1 MALESLDRSP
11 PPFFRVGFAPLT
23 KLIFF
28 SALSLLLVFGDK
40 QLQFTKPLRAG
51 LSTLILPMQWLV
63 LQPGEALSAMGTY
76 FQNLEQAQ
84 TNLKAA
90 ELKVLQQ
97 SVRSQQV
104 EQLQI
109 ENQNLRQLMGL
120 QSSMAVTSQTAE
132 VLFDVPDPY
141 NQRIVIDRGQLKNV
155 ALGSPVIDAGGVVG
169 QVTRVYPLTSEVT
182 LLTDKDQSYPLTSEV
197 TLLTDKDQS
206 IPVLNSRTGARNI
219 TSGDVLAGQPM
230 IELKFV
236 PASADVKEGDLLT
249 TSGIDG
255 VYPAGLQVA
264 RISHIERRVDISFA
278 RIHASPLAELKG
290 RHVLVLQPSA
300 ASALNKGKA
309 P

>member
-1 MALESLDRSP
+1 
-11 PPFFRVGFAPLT
+11 VGLAPLT

-28 SALSLLLVFGDK
+28 SALSLLLMFGDK

-51 LSTLILPMQWLV
+51 LSTLILPVQWLV
-63 LQPGEALSAMGTY
+63 LQPGEVLSVIGTY
-76 FQNLEQAQ
+76 FQSLNQAQ
-84 TNLKAA
+84 KNLKAA
-90 ELKVLQQ
+90 ELKMLQQ
-97 SVRSQQV
+97 SLRSQQV

-109 ENQNLRQLMGL
+109 ENQNLRLLMDL
-120 QSSMAVTSQTAE
+120 QASIAVSFQTAE

-182 LLTDKDQSYPLTSEV
+182 LLTDRG
-197 TLLTDKDQS
+197 QS
-206 IPVLNSRTGARNI
+206 IHVLNSRTGARNI
-219 TSGDVLAGQPM
+219 TSGDVMAGQPM

-290 RHVLVLQPSA
+290 RHVLILQPTAVSA
-300 ASALNKGKA
+300 PSKGKT

>member
-120 QSSMAVTSQTAE
+120 QSSMVVASQAAE

-182 LLTDKDQSYPLTSEV
+182 LLTDKDQS
-197 TLLTDKDQS
+197 

-230 IELKFV
+230 IEIKFV

>member
-51 LSTLILPMQWLV
+51 LSTLILPVQWLV
-63 LQPGEALSAMGTY
+63 LQPGEALSAMGSY
-76 FQNLEQAQ
+76 FQNLDQAQ
-84 TNLKAA
+84 KNLKAA

-120 QSSMAVTSQTAE
+120 QANMAVASQTAE

-141 NQRIVIDRGQLKNV
+141 NQRIVLDRGQLKNV

-182 LLTDKDQSYPLTSEV
+182 LLTDR
-197 TLLTDKDQS
+197 DQS

-219 TSGDVLAGQPM
+219 TSGDVLAGLPM

-278 RIHASPLAELKG
+278 RIHASPWAELKG
-290 RHVLVLQPSA
+290 RHVLVLQPTA
-300 ASALNKGKA
+300 ASAPSKGKT

>member
-76 FQNLEQAQ
+76 FQNLDQAQ

-120 QSSMAVTSQTAE
+120 QSSMFVASQAAE

-155 ALGSPVIDAGGVVG
+155 VLGSPVIDAGGVVG
-169 QVTRVYPLTSEVT
+169 QVTRV
-182 LLTDKDQSYPLTSEV
+182 YPLTSEV

>member
-51 LSTLILPMQWLV
+51 LSTLILPIQWLV

-76 FQNLEQAQ
+76 FQNLDQAQ

-90 ELKVLQQ
+90 ELKLLQQ
-97 SVRSQQV
+97 SVRSQQLD
-104 EQLQI
+104 QLQI

-120 QSSMAVTSQTAE
+120 QSSMVVASQAAE

-169 QVTRVYPLTSEVT
+169 QVTRVYPM
-182 LLTDKDQSYPLTSEV
+182 TSEV

-219 TSGDVLAGQPM
+219 TSGDVLAGLPM

-290 RHVLVLQPSA
+290 RHVLILQPSA
-300 ASALNKGKA
+300 SSALNKGKT

>member
-23 KLIFF
+23 KLVFF
-28 SALSLLLVFGDK
+28 SALSLLLMFGDK
-40 QLQFTKPLRAG
+40 QLQFTKPLRAA
-51 LSTLILPMQWLV
+51 LSTLVLPVQWLV
-63 LQPGEALSAMGTY
+63 LQPGHALEYLGNH
-76 FQNLEQAQ
+76 FQGLEQAQ
-84 TNLKAA
+84 QNLKAT
-90 ELKVLQQ
+90 ELKALEL

-109 ENQNLRQLMGL
+109 ENQTLRQLMGL
-120 QSSMAVTSQTAE
+120 SSSLSANFQTAE
-132 VLFDVPDPY
+132 ILFDVPDPY
-141 NQRIVIDRGQLKNV
+141 NQRLVINKGQTNDV
-155 ALGSPVIDAGGVVG
+155 ALGSPVIDAGGVIG
-169 QVTRVYPLTSEVT
+169 QITRLYPMTAEVTR
-182 LLTDKDQSYPLTSEV
+182 LTDQN
-197 TLLTDKDQS
+197 QS

-219 TSGDVLAGQPM
+219 TNGDMLEGVPM

-278 RIHASPLAELKG
+278 RIHAKPLAQLQG
-290 RHVLVLQPSA
+290 RHVLVLQPTGSASA
-300 ASALNKGKA
+300 AKGKA

>member
-1 MALESLDRSP
+1 MALASIDRSP

-28 SALSLLLVFGDK
+28 SALSVLLMFGDK
-40 QLQFTKPLRAG
+40 QLQYTQPLRAG
-51 LSTLILPMQWLV
+51 LSTLILPVQWLV
-63 LQPGEALSAMGTY
+63 LQPGHAASAIGDY
-76 FQNLEQAQ
+76 FQSLDQAQ
-84 TNLKAA
+84 KNLQAVQVKA
-90 ELKVLQQ
+90 LNQ
-97 SVRSQQV
+97 SLRAQQV
-104 EQLQI
+104 EQLLI
-109 ENQNLRQLMGL
+109 ENQSLRQLAGL
-120 QSSMAVTSQTAE
+120 QSTVATPSQVAE

-141 NQRIVIDRGQLKNV
+141 NQRIVINKGQSKDV
-155 ALGSPVIDAGGVVG
+155 VLGSPVMDIGGVVG
-169 QVTRVYPLTSEVT
+169 QVTRVYPLTAEVT
-182 LLTDKDQSYPLTSEV
+182 LLTDR
-197 TLLTDKDQS
+197 DQS

-219 TSGDVLAGQPM
+219 TSGDIVAGVPV

-278 RIHASPLAELKG
+278 RIHATPLADMKG
-290 RHVLVLQPSA
+290 RHVLVLKPTGTQNNS
-300 ASALNKGKA
+300 KGKT

>member
-1 MALESLDRSP
+1 MALDSLDRSP

-28 SALSLLLVFGDK
+28 SALSLLLIFGDK

-51 LSTLILPMQWLV
+51 LSTLILPIQWLV
-63 LQPGEALSAMGTY
+63 MQPGEALSAIGTY
-76 FQNLEQAQ
+76 FQSLDQAQ
-84 TNLKAA
+84 KNLKAA

-109 ENQNLRQLMGL
+109 ENQNLRLLMEL
-120 QSSMAVTSQTAE
+120 QASIAVSFQTAE

-141 NQRIVIDRGQLKNV
+141 NQRIVINRGLLKNV

-182 LLTDKDQSYPLTSEV
+182 LLTDKDQS
-197 TLLTDKDQS
+197 

-219 TSGDVLAGQPM
+219 TSGDVLAGLPM

-249 TSGIDG
+249 TSVIDG
-255 VYPAGLQVA
+255 IYPAGLQVA

-290 RHVLVLQPSA
+290 RHVLVLQPTSA
-300 ASALNKGKA
+300 STLNKGKT

>member
-51 LSTLILPMQWLV
+51 LSTLILPIQWLV

-76 FQNLEQAQ
+76 FQNLDQAQ

-182 LLTDKDQSYPLTSEV
+182 LLTDKDQS
-197 TLLTDKDQS
+197 

-219 TSGDVLAGQPM
+219 TSGDVLAGLPM

>member
-1 MALESLDRSP
+1 MALESHDRSP

-40 QLQFTKPLRAG
+40 QMQFTKPLRAA
-51 LSTLILPMQWLV
+51 LSTLILPIQWLV

-76 FQNLEQAQ
+76 FQNLDQAQ

-120 QSSMAVTSQTAE
+120 QSSMAVASQTAE

-155 ALGSPVIDAGGVVG
+155 TLGSPVIDAGGVVG
-169 QVTRVYPLTSEVT
+169 QITRV
-182 LLTDKDQSYPLTSEV
+182 YPLTSEV

-219 TSGDVLAGQPM
+219 TSGDVLAGLPM

-255 VYPAGLQVA
+255 IYPAGLQVA

-290 RHVLVLQPSA
+290 RHVLILQPTA
-300 ASALNKGKA
+300 ALSTPKGKT

>member
-1 MALESLDRSP
+1 MALESHDRSP

-28 SALSLLLVFGDK
+28 SALSLLLVVGDK

-51 LSTLILPMQWLV
+51 LSTLILPIQWLV

-76 FQNLEQAQ
+76 FQNLDQAQ
-84 TNLKAA
+84 TNLKVA

-120 QSSMAVTSQTAE
+120 QSSMVVASQAAE

-169 QVTRVYPLTSEVT
+169 QVTRVYPM
-182 LLTDKDQSYPLTSEV
+182 TSEV

-278 RIHASPLAELKG
+278 RIHARPLAELKG
-290 RHVLVLQPSA
+290 RHVLILQPSA
-300 ASALNKGKA
+300 SSALNKGKT

>member
-28 SALSLLLVFGDK
+28 STLSVLLMFGDK
-40 QLQFTKPLRAG
+40 QLQFTKPIRAG
-51 LSTLILPMQWLV
+51 LSTLIMPVQWLV
-63 LQPGEALSAMGTY
+63 LQPGQVASSVGDY

-84 TNLKAA
+84 KDLQALQLKQ
-90 ELKVLQQ
+90 LQQ
-97 SVRSQQV
+97 STRAQQV
-104 EQLQI
+104 EQLLI
-109 ENQNLRQLMGL
+109 ENQNLRQLL
-120 QSSMAVTSQTAE
+120 DLKNTVATPSQVAE
-132 VLFDVPDPY
+132 ILFDVPDPY
-141 NQRIVIDRGQLKNV
+141 NQRIVIDKGQTKEV
-155 ALGSPVIDAGGVVG
+155 VLGSPVIDAGGVIG
-169 QVTRVYPLTSEVT
+169 QVTRVYPLTAEVT
-182 LLTDKDQSYPLTSEV
+182 LLTDR
-197 TLLTDKDQS
+197 DQS
-206 IPVLNSRTGARNI
+206 IPVMNSRTGARNI
-219 TSGDVLAGQPM
+219 SSGNILSGTPL

-278 RIHASPLAELKG
+278 RIHATPLAELKG
-290 RHVLVLQPSA
+290 RHVLVLQPTGFQA
-300 ASALNKGKA
+300 ANKGKA

>member
-51 LSTLILPMQWLV
+51 LSTLILPIQWLV
-63 LQPGEALSAMGTY
+63 LQPGEVLSVIGTY
-76 FQNLEQAQ
+76 FQSLNQAQ
-84 TNLKAA
+84 KNLQAA
-90 ELKVLQQ
+90 ELKMLQQ
-97 SVRSQQV
+97 SLRSQQV

-109 ENQNLRQLMGL
+109 ENQNLRLLMDL
-120 QSSMAVTSQTAE
+120 QASIAVSFQTAE

-169 QVTRVYPLTSEVT
+169 QVTRVYPLTCEVT
-182 LLTDKDQSYPLTSEV
+182 LLTDR
-197 TLLTDKDQS
+197 DQS

-219 TSGDVLAGQPM
+219 TSGDVLAGLPM

-290 RHVLVLQPSA
+290 RHVLILQPTAVSA
-300 ASALNKGKA
+300 PSKGKT

>member
-1 MALESLDRSP
+1 MALDSLDRSP

-28 SALSLLLVFGDK
+28 GTLSLILMYGDK
-40 QLQFTKPLRAG
+40 QLQFTQPIRAG
-51 LSTLILPMQWLV
+51 LSTLVMPVQWLV
-63 LQPGEALSAMGTY
+63 LQPGQAMSYIGNHFQSLAQAQKELEAAQIKALS
-76 FQNLEQAQ
+76 
-84 TNLKAA
+84 
-90 ELKVLQQ
+90 Q
-97 SVRSQQV
+97 SARSQQV

-109 ENQNLRQLMGL
+109 ENQSLRQLMGL
-120 QSSMAVTSQTAE
+120 QNKLTNASQVAE

-141 NQRIVIDRGQLKNV
+141 NQRIVIDKGSFKDV
-155 ALGSPVIDAGGVVG
+155 VLGSPVIDAGGVVG
-169 QVTRVYPLTSEVT
+169 QVTRVYPLSAEVT
-182 LLTDKDQSYPLTSEV
+182 LLTDR
-197 TLLTDKDQS
+197 DQS

-219 TSGDVLAGQPM
+219 SSGDILMGVPS

-255 VYPAGLQVA
+255 VYPAGLLVG

-290 RHVLVLQPSA
+290 RHVLVLQPTGA
-300 ASALNKGKA
+300 QPGVKGKT

>member
-182 LLTDKDQSYPLTSEV
+182 LLTDKDQS
-197 TLLTDKDQS
+197 

>member
-28 SALSLLLVFGDK
+28 SALSVLLMFGDK
-40 QLQFTKPLRAG
+40 QLQFTKPIRAG
-51 LSTLILPMQWLV
+51 LSTLIMPVQWLV
-63 LQPGEALSAMGTY
+63 LQPGQVASSVGDY

-84 TNLKAA
+84 KDLQALQLNQ
-90 ELKVLQQ
+90 LQQ
-97 SVRSQQV
+97 SARAQQV
-104 EQLQI
+104 EQLLI
-109 ENQNLRQLMGL
+109 ENQNLRQLL
-120 QSSMAVTSQTAE
+120 DLKNTIATPSQVAE
-132 VLFDVPDPY
+132 ILFDVPDPY
-141 NQRIVIDRGQLKNV
+141 NQRIVIDKGQTKEV
-155 ALGSPVIDAGGVVG
+155 VLGSPVIDAGGVIG
-169 QVTRVYPLTSEVT
+169 QVTRVYPLTAEVT
-182 LLTDKDQSYPLTSEV
+182 LLTDR
-197 TLLTDKDQS
+197 DQS
-206 IPVLNSRTGARNI
+206 IPVMNSRTGARNI
-219 TSGDVLAGQPM
+219 TTGNIMSGTPL

-278 RIHASPLAELKG
+278 RIHATPLAELKG
-290 RHVLVLQPSA
+290 RHVLVLQPTGIQA
-300 ASALNKGKA
+300 TNKGKA

>member
-28 SALSLLLVFGDK
+28 SALSLMLVFGDK

-51 LSTLILPMQWLV
+51 LSTLILPVQWLV

-76 FQNLEQAQ
+76 FQNLDQAQ
-84 TNLKAA
+84 KNLKAA
-90 ELKVLQQ
+90 EFKVLQQ

-109 ENQNLRQLMGL
+109 ENENLRQLLGL
-120 QSSMAVTSQTAE
+120 QSNKAVASQVAE

-182 LLTDKDQSYPLTSEV
+182 LLTDR
-197 TLLTDKDQS
+197 DQS

-219 TSGDVLAGQPM
+219 TSGDVLAGLAM

-290 RHVLVLQPSA
+290 RHVLVLQPTA
-300 ASALNKGKA
+300 ASTPYKGKT

>member
-51 LSTLILPMQWLV
+51 LSTLILPIQWLV
-63 LQPGEALSAMGTY
+63 LQPGEALSVMGTY
-76 FQNLEQAQ
+76 FQNLDQAQ

-120 QSSMAVTSQTAE
+120 QSSMAVASQTAE

-182 LLTDKDQSYPLTSEV
+182 LLTDKDQS
-197 TLLTDKDQS
+197 

-219 TSGDVLAGQPM
+219 TSGDVLAGLPM

-278 RIHASPLAELKG
+278 RIHAIPLAELKG
-290 RHVLVLQPSA
+290 RHVLILQPSA
-300 ASALNKGKA
+300 SSALNKGKT

>member
-28 SALSLLLVFGDK
+28 STLSLLLVFGDK

-76 FQNLEQAQ
+76 FQNLDQAQ

-182 LLTDKDQSYPLTSEV
+182 LLTDKDQS
-197 TLLTDKDQS
+197 

-219 TSGDVLAGQPM
+219 TSGDILAGQPM

>member
-1 MALESLDRSP
+1 MALESHDRSP

-28 SALSLLLVFGDK
+28 SALSLLLVVGDK

-51 LSTLILPMQWLV
+51 LSTLILPIQWLV

-76 FQNLEQAQ
+76 FQNLDQAQ

-120 QSSMAVTSQTAE
+120 QSSMVVASQAAE

-169 QVTRVYPLTSEVT
+169 QVTRVYPM
-182 LLTDKDQSYPLTSEV
+182 TSEV

-278 RIHASPLAELKG
+278 RIHATPLAELKG
-290 RHVLVLQPSA
+290 RHVLILQPSA
-300 ASALNKGKA
+300 SSALNKGKT

>member
-1 MALESLDRSP
+1 MALDSLDRSP
-11 PPFFRVGFAPLT
+11 PPFFRVGLAPLT

-28 SALSLLLVFGDK
+28 SALSLLLMFGDK

-51 LSTLILPMQWLV
+51 LSTLILPVQWLV
-63 LQPGEALSAMGTY
+63 LQPGEVLSVIGTY
-76 FQNLEQAQ
+76 FQSLNQAQ
-84 TNLKAA
+84 KNLKAA
-90 ELKVLQQ
+90 ELKILQQ
-97 SVRSQQV
+97 SLRSQQV

-109 ENQNLRQLMGL
+109 ENQNLRLLMDL
-120 QSSMAVTSQTAE
+120 QASIAVSFQTAE

-182 LLTDKDQSYPLTSEV
+182 LLTDR
-197 TLLTDKDQS
+197 DQS

-219 TSGDVLAGQPM
+219 TSGDVMAGQPM

-236 PASADVKEGDLLT
+236 PASADVKVGDFLT

-290 RHVLVLQPSA
+290 RHVLILQPTA
-300 ASALNKGKA
+300 ASAPSKGKT

>member
-1 MALESLDRSP
+1 MALDSHDRSP

-28 SALSLLLVFGDK
+28 CALSLLLIFGDK
-40 QLQFTKPLRAG
+40 QLQFTQPLRAG
-51 LSTLILPMQWLV
+51 LSTLILPVQWLV
-63 LQPGEALSAMGTY
+63 MQPGEALLAIGTY
-76 FQNLEQAQ
+76 FQSLDQAQ
-84 TNLKAA
+84 KNLKAA

-109 ENQNLRQLMGL
+109 ENQNLRLLMEL
-120 QSSMAVTSQTAE
+120 QASIAVSFQTAE

-141 NQRIVIDRGQLKNV
+141 NQRILINRGLLINV

-182 LLTDKDQSYPLTSEV
+182 LLTDKDQS
-197 TLLTDKDQS
+197 

-219 TSGDVLAGQPM
+219 TSGDVLAGLPM

-255 VYPAGLQVA
+255 IYPAGLQVA

-290 RHVLVLQPSA
+290 RHVLVLQPTSA
-300 ASALNKGKA
+300 STLNKGKM

>member
-1 MALESLDRSP
+1 MALDSLDRSP

-23 KLIFF
+23 KLVFF
-28 SALSLLLVFGDK
+28 SALSLLLVFCDK
-40 QLQFTKPLRAG
+40 QLQYTKPLRAG
-51 LSTLILPMQWLV
+51 LSTIILPVQWLV
-63 LQPGEALSAMGTY
+63 LQPGVALSAIGTY
-76 FQNLEQAQ
+76 FQSLDQAQ
-84 TNLKAA
+84 KNLKAA

-97 SVRSQQV
+97 TVRSQQV

-109 ENQNLRQLMGL
+109 ENQNLRLLMDL
-120 QSSMAVTSQTAE
+120 QFSIDVSSQTAE
-132 VLFDVPDPY
+132 VLFDVPDLF
-141 NQRIVIDRGQLKNV
+141 NQRIVINRGQLKNV

-169 QVTRVYPLTSEVT
+169 QVTRVFPLTSEVT
-182 LLTDKDQSYPLTSEV
+182 LLTDR
-197 TLLTDKDQS
+197 DQS

-219 TSGDVLAGQPM
+219 TSGDVLAGLQM

-255 VYPAGLQVA
+255 IYPAGLQVA

-290 RHVLVLQPSA
+290 RHVLVLQPAA
-300 ASALNKGKA
+300 ASTTNKGKT

>member
-1 MALESLDRSP
+1 MALDSLDRSP

-51 LSTLILPMQWLV
+51 LSTLILPIQWLV

-76 FQNLEQAQ
+76 FQNLDQAQ
-84 TNLKAA
+84 TNLKVA

-169 QVTRVYPLTSEVT
+169 QVTRV
-182 LLTDKDQSYPLTSEV
+182 YPLTSEV

-300 ASALNKGKA
+300 ASALSKGKA

>member
-1 MALESLDRSP
+1 MALDSLDRSP
-11 PPFFRVGFAPLT
+11 PPFFRVGLAPLT

-28 SALSLLLVFGDK
+28 SALSLLLMFGDK

-51 LSTLILPMQWLV
+51 LSTLILPVQWLV
-63 LQPGEALSAMGTY
+63 LQPGEVLSVIGTY
-76 FQNLEQAQ
+76 FQSLNQAQ
-84 TNLKAA
+84 KNLKAA
-90 ELKVLQQ
+90 ELKILQQ
-97 SVRSQQV
+97 SLRSQQV

-109 ENQNLRQLMGL
+109 ENQNLRLLMDL
-120 QSSMAVTSQTAE
+120 QASIAVSFQTAE

-182 LLTDKDQSYPLTSEV
+182 LLTDR
-197 TLLTDKDQS
+197 DQS

-219 TSGDVLAGQPM
+219 TSGDVMAGQPM

-236 PASADVKEGDLLT
+236 PASADVKVGDFLT

-290 RHVLVLQPSA
+290 RHVLILQPSA
-300 ASALNKGKA
+300 SSALNKGKT

>member
-23 KLIFF
+23 KLVFF
-28 SALSLLLVFGDK
+28 SALSLLLVFCDK
-40 QLQFTKPLRAG
+40 QLQYTKPLRAG

-63 LQPGEALSAMGTY
+63 LQPGEALSAMGSY
-76 FQNLEQAQ
+76 FQNLDQAQ
-84 TNLKAA
+84 KNLTAA

-120 QSSMAVTSQTAE
+120 QANMAVASQTAE

-141 NQRIVIDRGQLKNV
+141 NQRIVIYRGQLKNV

-182 LLTDKDQSYPLTSEV
+182 LLTDKDQS
-197 TLLTDKDQS
+197 

-230 IELKFV
+230 IEIKFV

>member
-40 QLQFTKPLRAG
+40 QMQFTKPLRAG
-51 LSTLILPMQWLV
+51 LSTLVLPVQWLV
-63 LQPGEALSAMGTY
+63 LQPGEALSALGKY
-76 FQNLEQAQ
+76 FQNLDQALH
-84 TNLKAA
+84 NLKSA

-109 ENQNLRQLMGL
+109 ENQNLRQLMAL
-120 QSSMAVTSQTAE
+120 QASVPVTSLAAE

-182 LLTDKDQSYPLTSEV
+182 LLTDKDQS
-197 TLLTDKDQS
+197 

-219 TSGDVLAGQPM
+219 TNGDVLAGLPV

-278 RIHASPLAELKG
+278 RIHATPLAELKG
-290 RHVLVLQPSA
+290 RHVLVLQPTSA
-300 ASALNKGKA
+300 NMSTKGKT

>member
-28 SALSLLLVFGDK
+28 SALSVLLMFGDK
-40 QLQFTKPLRAG
+40 QLQFTKPIRAG
-51 LSTLILPMQWLV
+51 LSTLIMPVQWLV
-63 LQPGEALSAMGTY
+63 LQPGQVASSVGDY

-84 TNLKAA
+84 KDLQALQLKQ
-90 ELKVLQQ
+90 LQQ
-97 SVRSQQV
+97 STRAQQV
-104 EQLQI
+104 EQLLI
-109 ENQNLRQLMGL
+109 ENQNLRQLL
-120 QSSMAVTSQTAE
+120 DLKNTVATPSQVAE
-132 VLFDVPDPY
+132 ILFDVPDPY
-141 NQRIVIDRGQLKNV
+141 NQRIVIDKGQTKEV
-155 ALGSPVIDAGGVVG
+155 VLGSPVIDAGGVIG
-169 QVTRVYPLTSEVT
+169 QVTRVYPLTAEVT
-182 LLTDKDQSYPLTSEV
+182 LLTDR
-197 TLLTDKDQS
+197 DQS
-206 IPVLNSRTGARNI
+206 IPVMNSRTGARNI
-219 TSGDVLAGQPM
+219 SSGNILSGTPL

-278 RIHASPLAELKG
+278 RIHATPLAELKG
-290 RHVLVLQPSA
+290 RHVLVLQPTGIQA
-300 ASALNKGKA
+300 VNKGKT

>member
-51 LSTLILPMQWLV
+51 LSTLILPVQWLV
-63 LQPGEALSAMGTY
+63 LQPGEALSAMGSY
-76 FQNLEQAQ
+76 FQNLDQAQ
-84 TNLKAA
+84 KNLKAA

-120 QSSMAVTSQTAE
+120 QANMAVASQTAE

-141 NQRIVIDRGQLKNV
+141 NQRIVLDRGQLKNV

-169 QVTRVYPLTSEVT
+169 QVTRVYPLTCEVT
-182 LLTDKDQSYPLTSEV
+182 LLTDR
-197 TLLTDKDQS
+197 DQS

-219 TSGDVLAGQPM
+219 TSGDVLAGLPM

-290 RHVLVLQPSA
+290 RHVLILQPSA
-300 ASALNKGKA
+300 VSAPSKGKT